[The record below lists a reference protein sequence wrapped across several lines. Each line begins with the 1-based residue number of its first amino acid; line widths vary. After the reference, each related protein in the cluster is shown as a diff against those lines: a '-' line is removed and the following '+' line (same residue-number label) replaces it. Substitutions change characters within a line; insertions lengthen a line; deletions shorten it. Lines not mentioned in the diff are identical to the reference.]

1 VLHELSLLFHFIG
14 FGLLMTTTVAGLFL
28 HLQYR
33 KVQDIRS
40 KMLLLRAL
48 KPIGLLSPVAMGI
61 MLITGI
67 INMSEI
73 GVGIFTLGW
82 LTAKIGFFAI
92 AIVSGVLFSMK
103 SRKRAALAQKIVSG
117 TAPPYAEE
125 MLDELDKQLLL
136 FYVVMPLLL
145 LVIVYLSVWGRL
157 GIQ

>member
-1 VLHELSLLFHFIG
+1 MLHELSLLFHFIG

>member
-1 VLHELSLLFHFIG
+1 MLHELSLLFHIIG
-14 FGLLMTTTVAGLFL
+14 FGLLTTTTVAGLFL

-48 KPIGLLSPVAMGI
+48 KPIGLMSPIAMVI

-67 INMSEI
+67 INMTQI

-92 AIVSGVLFSMK
+92 AIVSGVLFGMK
-103 SRKRAALAQKIVSG
+103 SRKRGALAQKIVSG

-145 LVIVYLSVWGRL
+145 VVILYLSVWGRL
-157 GIQ
+157 GAQ